1 MRDLSGLCLCG
12 PTRTYAWPMR
22 TYADLCGPMRAYADL
37 CGPMRQRRQ
46 KRGLV
51 DVMRPELRP
60 VRLVLEPSQ
69 FSCFPV
75 NMSSDEVAS
84 VQKLRVATKFVLE
97 HLLAGLKG
105 SGRG

>member
-1 MRDLSGLCLCG
+1 M
-12 PTRTYAWPMR
+12 RTYADLCVA
-22 TYADLCGPMRAYADL
+22 YADLCGPMRTYADL

-51 DVMRPELRP
+51 DAMRPELRP

-84 VQKLRVATKFVLE
+84 FQKLRAATKFVLE
-97 HLLAGLKG
+97 HLLALDLLAHRVFHTSANTTNCG
-105 SGRG
+105 S